1 MPVLSRAQ
9 RNARSKRASSPAPK
23 RWVGSGALELPDL
36 TLSPISEAT
45 IQRLHRAVMQVG
57 NQAPSLPN
65 MFPSLV
71 ERQIAIRIG
80 EVSLIAGQPASGKSS
95 LAMALAV
102 RSKVPT
108 LYLSADTH
116 AHTMSMRLIAML
128 TDTDQ
133 SVVEQAMAQD
143 PQWAPEM
150 LQQSDHIRWSFD
162 SAPTVESIEDQIL
175 AHIELYSRAPQLVVV
190 DNLTDVVVDGDEFGG
205 MRSTMKDFK
214 FLSREYNCALL
225 VLHHA
230 SEGVQ
235 GNPCPPRFALLGKV
249 AQTPAVVLTV
259 AQNDAG
265 FLGIAP
271 VKNRY
276 GPGNPAGTDPVWLRY
291 DPAKMQV
298 TEVDSEFD
306 VPGVA

>member
-1 MPVLSRAQ
+1 M
-9 RNARSKRASSPAPK
+9 
-23 RWVGSGALELPDL
+23 
-36 TLSPISEAT
+36 
-45 IQRLHRAVMQVG
+45 QRLHRAVMQAG

-65 MFPSLV
+65 MYPSLT
-71 ERQIAIRIG
+71 ERGIAIRIG

-102 RSKVPT
+102 RSQVPT

-128 TDTDQ
+128 TDVDQ
-133 SVVEQAMAQD
+133 NTVEEAMASD
-143 PQWAPEM
+143 RGWAAEM
-150 LQQSDHIRWSFD
+150 LKQADHIRWSFD
-162 SAPTVESIEDQIL
+162 SAPTVQSIEDQIL
-175 AHIELYSRAPQLVVV
+175 AHIELYSKAPELVVV

-214 FLSREYNCALL
+214 WLAREYDCALL

-230 SEGVQ
+230 TEGVQ
-235 GNPCPPRFALLGKV
+235 GNPCPPRFSLMGKV
-249 AQTPAVVLTV
+249 SQTPALVLTV
-259 AQNDAG
+259 AQDEAG
-265 FLGIAP
+265 FLGVAP

-276 GPGNPAGTDPVWLRY
+276 GASNPSGTDPVWLRY

-298 TEVDSEFD
+298 TEVESEFD